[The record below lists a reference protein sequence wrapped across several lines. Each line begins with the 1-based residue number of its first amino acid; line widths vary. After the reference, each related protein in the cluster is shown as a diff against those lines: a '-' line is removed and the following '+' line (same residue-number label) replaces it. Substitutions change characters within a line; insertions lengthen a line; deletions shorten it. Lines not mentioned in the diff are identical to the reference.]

1 MNIAY
6 VKSESLLK
14 PEKIDKISSPNGV
27 FVRRDIKAVE
37 YEKTD
42 GEIGTK
48 YVYQEAFL
56 THNEYES
63 FANELIANAVNG
75 NDDSEA
81 YENYQR
87 KLDTPIE
94 YPENGFTYKP
104 KWAENIY
111 AGLLQKGAL
120 LPQLFPLKI
129 YDSTEHEDRAQSMT
143 MEQLTALSIFLA
155 AAQERYFAEYKA
167 EKAGV

>member
-1 MNIAY
+1 MEINY
-6 VKSESLLK
+6 RKSQSNEK
-14 PEKIDKISSPNGV
+14 PLEIDVTSTPDGV
-27 FVRRDIKAVE
+27 YVRRDIKSVE
-37 YEKTD
+37 IEQQDGTMKTFW
-42 GEIGTK
+42 E
-48 YVYQEAFL
+48 YQEAL
-56 THNEYES
+56 LSKSEYEQ
-63 FANELIANAVNG
+63 FASEMIARTIKG
-75 NDDSEA
+75 DDNSEA

-94 YPENGFTYKP
+94 YPVNGFTYKP

-129 YDSTEHEDRAQSMT
+129 YDSTELEDRAQSMT

-155 AAQERYFAEYKA
+155 TAQERYFAEYKA

>member
-1 MNIAY
+1 MNIVY
-6 VKSESLLK
+6 VNSESLLK
-14 PEKIDKISSPNGV
+14 PAEIDKTSSPQGV
-27 FVRRDIKAVE
+27 YVRRDIKEVE

-48 YVYQEAFL
+48 YKYQEAFL
-56 THNEYES
+56 TLNEFES
-63 FANELIANAVNG
+63 YSNELIAKAIKG
-75 NDDSEA
+75 DDNSEA

-94 YPENGFTYKP
+94 YPANGFTYKP

-129 YDSTEHEDRAQSMT
+129 YDSTELEDRAQSMT
-143 MEQLTALSIFLA
+143 MEELTALSIFLA
-155 AAQERYFAEYKA
+155 SAQERYFAEYKA
-167 EKAGV
+167 EKAGI

>member
-1 MNIAY
+1 MNIVY

-14 PEKIDKISSPNGV
+14 PVEIDKTSSPQGV
-27 FVRRDIKAVE
+27 YVRRDIKEVE
-37 YEKTD
+37 YEKAD
-42 GEIGTK
+42 GETGVK
-48 YVYQEAFL
+48 YQYQEAFL
-56 THNEYES
+56 TLNEFES
-63 FANELIANAVNG
+63 YSNELIAKAIKG
-75 NDDSEA
+75 DDNSEA

-87 KLDTPIE
+87 KLDTPLE
-94 YPENGFTYKP
+94 YPVNGFTYKP
-104 KWAENIY
+104 KWAENVY

-129 YDSTEHEDRAQSMT
+129 YDSTELEDRAQSMT

-155 AAQERYFAEYKA
+155 TAQERYFAEYKA